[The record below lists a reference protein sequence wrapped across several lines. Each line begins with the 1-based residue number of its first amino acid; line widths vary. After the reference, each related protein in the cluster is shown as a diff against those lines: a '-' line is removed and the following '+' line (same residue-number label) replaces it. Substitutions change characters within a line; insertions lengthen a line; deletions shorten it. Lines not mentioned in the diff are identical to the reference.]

1 MQIDE
6 REEVQGEINLVPMI
20 DAIFSIL
27 AFFIISSVSLIRSEG
42 LPVNL
47 PSAKTTES
55 QKVAQIN
62 VTIQAD
68 GKVFLNKQP
77 VQVNSLPSAVTKLI
91 PNNQQGMVIINADE
105 KVSHGVVVAVMDQ
118 LRQVKGAGLAIAAK
132 KK

>member
-1 MQIDE
+1 MQIHE
-6 REEVQGEINLVPMI
+6 GEEVQGEINLVPMI

-27 AFFIISSVSLIRSEG
+27 AFFIISSISLIKSEG

-47 PSAKTTES
+47 PSATTTES

-62 VTIQAD
+62 VTIQSD

-77 VQVNSLPSAVTKLI
+77 IQINSLQGALTKLI

-105 KVSHGVVVAVMDQ
+105 KVSHGIVVSVMDE
-118 LRQVKGAGLAIAAK
+118 LRQVKGAGLAIATTK
-132 KK
+132 N

>member
-1 MQIDE
+1 MRIPDE
-6 REEVQGEINLVPMI
+6 QDVQGEINIVPMI

-27 AFFIISSVSLIRSEG
+27 AFFIVSSISLIRSEG

-62 VTIQAD
+62 VTIQPD

-77 VQVNSLPSAVTKLI
+77 IEVNGLQGAVTKLI
-91 PNNQQGMVIINADE
+91 PNSEQGMVIINADE
-105 KVSHGVVVAVMDQ
+105 KVSHGIVVSVMDE
-118 LRQVKGAGLAIAAK
+118 LRQIKGVGLAISAK

>member
-1 MQIDE
+1 MRIPDE
-6 REEVQGEINLVPMI
+6 PDMQGEINIVPMI

-27 AFFIISSVSLIRSEG
+27 AFFIISSISLIRSEG

-62 VTIQAD
+62 VTIQPD

-77 VQVNSLPSAVTKLI
+77 IEVNSLQGAVTKLI
-91 PNNQQGMVIINADE
+91 PNSEQGMVIINADE
-105 KVSHGVVVAVMDQ
+105 KVSHGIVVSVMDE
-118 LRQVKGAGLAIAAK
+118 LRQIDGLGLAISAK